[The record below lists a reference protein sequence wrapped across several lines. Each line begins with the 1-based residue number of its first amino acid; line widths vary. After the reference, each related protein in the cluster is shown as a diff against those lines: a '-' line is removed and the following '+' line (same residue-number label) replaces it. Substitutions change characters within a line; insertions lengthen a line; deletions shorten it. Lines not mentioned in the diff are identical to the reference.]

1 MVRMILKQLYNE
13 KGWMDF
19 DTVLDDRE
27 VNPEK
32 VADTLKEYAQHPN
45 NLEDGELIVSFG
57 ENGEMKVILYNGFYE

>member
-27 VNPEK
+27 VKPEE

-45 NLEDGELIVSFG
+45 NLEDRKLIVSFG
-57 ENGEMKVILYNGFYE
+57 KNGEMKVILYNGFYE